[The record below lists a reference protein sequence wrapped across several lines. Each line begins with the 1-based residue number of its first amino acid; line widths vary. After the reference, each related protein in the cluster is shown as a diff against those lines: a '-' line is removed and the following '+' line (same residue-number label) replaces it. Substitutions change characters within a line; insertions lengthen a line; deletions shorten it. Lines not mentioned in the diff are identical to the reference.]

1 MQPIVTRHS
10 LVTRGGLLFSLEML
24 FDVFE
29 PKLRWNI
36 YYFLLSLELPSKEFF
51 DCVPDL
57 YR

>member
-1 MQPIVTRHS
+1 MTRHS